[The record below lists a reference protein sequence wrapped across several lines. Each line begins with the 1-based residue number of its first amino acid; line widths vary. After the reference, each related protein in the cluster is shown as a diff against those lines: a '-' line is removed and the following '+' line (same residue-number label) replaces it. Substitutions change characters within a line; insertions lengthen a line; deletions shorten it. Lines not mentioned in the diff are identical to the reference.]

1 MITFCIKGKK
11 GCLRPPRFRKEKED
25 FEVMFICG
33 RACMNFMDSVGA
45 TEGYFLSPAED
56 QERLVQAL
64 GYRKQTGRQ
73 PPFSIPR
80 DFLSSIVVKRAE
92 KPFE

>member
-1 MITFCIKGKK
+1 
-11 GCLRPPRFRKEKED
+11 
-25 FEVMFICG
+25 
-33 RACMNFMDSVGA
+33 MNFMDSVGA

-64 GYRKQTGRQ
+64 GYRKQPDGSYYLNTEG
-73 PPFSIPR
+73 FFIEHC
-80 DFLSSIVVKRAE
+80 KKHAE